1 MFDNGNDLGD
11 QGPISELEGK
21 SRTARMGK
29 SAKKTRK
36 EDGRTSPSEY
46 MVSSLILGPFLQK
59 I

>member
-21 SRTARMGK
+21 SRTARVGK

-46 MVSSLILGPFLQK
+46 MVSSLILGPFL
-59 I
+59 